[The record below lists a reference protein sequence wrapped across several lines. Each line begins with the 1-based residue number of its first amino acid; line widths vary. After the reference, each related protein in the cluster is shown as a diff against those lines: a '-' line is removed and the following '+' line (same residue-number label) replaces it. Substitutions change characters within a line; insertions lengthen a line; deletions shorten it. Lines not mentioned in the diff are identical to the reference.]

1 MAETKWLVAT
11 PLKEEMPLNRTE
23 WKILRSQIRNGR
35 TDYKAL
41 NTQLILGKQIGWLKK
56 YYINEMLSP
65 KFKSH

>member
-56 YYINEMLSP
+56 YYINEMLSA